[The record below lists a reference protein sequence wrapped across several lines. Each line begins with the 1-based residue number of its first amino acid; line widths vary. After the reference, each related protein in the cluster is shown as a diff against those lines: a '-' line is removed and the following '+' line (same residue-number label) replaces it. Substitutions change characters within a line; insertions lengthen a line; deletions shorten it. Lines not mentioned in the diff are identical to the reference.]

1 MSGRTDILP
10 FQEANYKSER
20 QVQTSILELLLA
32 FIFDLEQPEDA
43 ILLIEMGVASIQLI
57 ELVTLPMITTVVGTC
72 VHIPKPKNGKMP
84 EVTR

>member
-10 FQEANYKSER
+10 FQEANYISER

-57 ELVTLPMITTVVGTC
+57 ELVTLPMITTVVGT
-72 VHIPKPKNGKMP
+72 
-84 EVTR
+84 